1 MMKMKFSFL
10 LTVILT
16 LMLMPLMA
24 YSTNDDLYE
33 RMDEQLVVQLTD
45 DANTGVVNQTV
56 LEDKRST
63 CHELVNSYL
72 RGQYTVPMDPAPKLL
87 ADVEADL
94 LVDKLYSR
102 RANMEKPESVK
113 DQHEQAMK
121 TLQKIAT
128 GIIKLEDQ
136 PDIQAGD
143 IRTNKKSSDRKFTDS
158 KLDQFNDIP

>member
-1 MMKMKFSFL
+1 MKTKFPFI
-10 LTVILT
+10 LTAILT
-16 LMLMPLMA
+16 LMLLPLMA

-45 DANTGVVNQTV
+45 DANTGVVNESV
-56 LEDKRST
+56 LADKRDT

-102 RANMEKPESVK
+102 RPNMQKPESVK
-113 DQHEQAMK
+113 DDYNAAMD
-121 TLQKIAT
+121 TLKAIAKGT
-128 GIIKLEDQ
+128 IQLEDQ

-158 KLDQFNDIP
+158 KLDQFNDMP